1 MSESFDYG
9 KAHIHFDEID
19 STNSYVRRLIDKSR
33 QDGSELPEYLLVSAD
48 MQTAGRGRSGKS
60 FSSLAGNGI
69 YMTVM
74 LRADRSPE
82 ECMLTTPAAAVGAV
96 LALEAAGSPRL
107 GIKWVN
113 DLFLDGKKV
122 SGILTEAVFD
132 CTGKKIEYIL
142 IGIGININADIASMP
157 DDAAK
162 VAGSIH
168 GLHESR
174 EELMPHIAESISRRV
189 AESFADSSEILRIY
203 KERSILLGEQVCWH
217 DAVGE
222 HVGTAVDINDMGNLK
237 VRENGQT
244 VTLMSGEVSVRRRA

>member
-1 MSESFDYG
+1 MPQDFDYA
-9 KAHIHFDEID
+9 KAHMHFKETD

-33 QDGSELPEYLLVSAD
+33 QEGTKLPEYLLVSAD

-96 LALEAAGSPRL
+96 LALEAVGSPRL

-113 DLFLDGKKV
+113 DLFLDGRKV

-132 CTGKKIEYIL
+132 RTGRRIEYIL
-142 IGIGININADIASMP
+142 IGIGINIDADIASMP
-157 DDAAK
+157 DDAAR
-162 VAGSIH
+162 VAGSIR
-168 GLHESR
+168 GLRESR
-174 EELMPHIAESISRRV
+174 EELMPHIAESISRCV
-189 AESFADSSEILRIY
+189 AESFADGSGIMRIY
-203 KERSILLGEQVCWH
+203 KDRSILLGERICWNDGKGQH
-217 DAVGE
+217 T
-222 HVGTAVDINDMGNLK
+222 GTAEDINDMGNL
-237 VRENGQT
+237 VVSENGES
-244 VTLMSGEVSVRRRA
+244 VTLMSGEVSVRRTV

>member
-1 MSESFDYG
+1 MSERFDYG
-9 KAHIHFDEID
+9 RSHIHFAEID

-74 LRADRSPE
+74 LRADKSPE

-132 CTGKKIEYIL
+132 RTGRKIEYIL
-142 IGIGININADIASMP
+142 TGIGINIDADIASMP
-157 DDAAK
+157 DDAAR

-174 EELMPHIAESISRRV
+174 DELMLHAAESMSRCIT
-189 AESFADSSEILRIY
+189 ESFTDGSEILRIY
-203 KERSILLGEQVCWH
+203 KERSILLGEEVCWQDSKGQH
-217 DAVGE
+217 I
-222 HVGTAVDINDMGNLK
+222 GTAEDINDKGNLE
-237 VRENGQT
+237 VRENGRMT
-244 VTLMSGEVSVRRRA
+244 VLMSGEVSVRRRV